1 MAETWCPMPLI
12 LDGLTLNSLGACH
25 PVRLAFADGRIAA
38 ATADAS
44 RVDRLI
50 LPAFA
55 NAHDHARP
63 LSPTSFGAAGKPL
76 ESWLL
81 RLAMMTRQDPYLA
94 AAAPLARAARSGCT
108 SIMVHYTRTQ
118 GPMPLPDEAREIA
131 RAAADIGVQV
141 AFAVAMRDM
150 NPLVYGDAAP
160 LLEKL
165 PAEARQTI
173 AGLFGQPLMPWRE
186 QLALADA
193 VAEAV
198 ESPRFSVQYGPNGM
212 QWCSKAML
220 EAIAEAS
227 SRTGRRVHMH
237 FLETKYQRAWA
248 DQHCPQGAAQYLK
261 DIGLL
266 SERLTLA
273 HCVWAND
280 EDLALIAESGAM
292 IATNASSNLHL
303 KSGIAP
309 IGKAIRMGCKVAIGL
324 DGAAFDED
332 DDMVREIRLG
342 QFLHGGWGYDS
353 NVSREAYLLNAAR
366 HGRFANGAAD
376 QAGLATGEVA
386 DCVEIDLA
394 ALDVDAV
401 MPVEPIDFLFARA
414 NRAHVSRVMADGKVI
429 VESGRVLG
437 VDLPAIETEL
447 RTRYRAQM
455 PDREEF
461 LRAWP
466 AFDAAL
472 AGWYRD
478 RLGCC

>member
-1 MAETWCPMPLI
+1 MTLV
-12 LDGLTLNSLGACH
+12 LDGLTLDARGFSQPARLSLN
-25 PVRLAFADGRIAA
+25 DGRIAA
-38 ATADAS
+38 SKPAQV
-44 RVDRLI
+44 RNDRLI
-50 LPAFA
+50 LPGFA

-63 LSPTSFGAAGKPL
+63 LSPTSFGAANKPL

-81 RLAMMTRQDPYLA
+81 RLAAMTRQDPYLA

-108 SIMVHYTRTQ
+108 SIMVHYTRAQ
-118 GPMPLPDEAREIA
+118 GPSPLPEEAREVA
-131 RAAADIGVQV
+131 RAARDVGVQV

-160 LLEKL
+160 MLAAMP
-165 PAEARQTI
+165 PAARAAIEAVY
-173 AGLFGQPLMPWRE
+173 GQPLMPFRE

-193 VAEAV
+193 VADAAGG
-198 ESPRFSVQYGPNGM
+198 PRFSVQYGPNGM
-212 QWCSKAML
+212 QWCSRAML

-227 SRTGRRVHMH
+227 ARTGRRVHMH

-248 DQHCPQGAAQYLK
+248 DANCPHGAARYLK
-261 DIGLL
+261 EIGLL

-280 EDLALIAESGAM
+280 DDLALIAEAGAV

-309 IGKAIRMGCKVAIGL
+309 IGKAIAMGCKVAVGL

-353 NVSREAYLLNAAR
+353 AISREDYLLKAIQN
-366 HGRFANGAAD
+366 GRFANGAPDA
-376 QAGLATGEVA
+376 AGLQEGGVLDA
-386 DCVEIDLA
+386 VELDLA
-394 ALDVDAV
+394 ALDCDSV
-401 MPVEPIDFLFARA
+401 MPIEPIDYLFARA
-414 NRAHVSRVMADGKVI
+414 NRSHVARVVADGRVI
-429 VESGRVLG
+429 AENGRVLG
-437 VDLPAIETEL
+437 VDLPAIEAEL
-447 RTRYRAQM
+447 RARYRAQM
-455 PDREEF
+455 PSRTDF
-461 LRAWP
+461 LEAWP
-466 AFDAAL
+466 SFDTAL
-472 AGWYRD
+472 AGWYRE